1 MTAKDLRAKRV
12 ANQIPGHAVCR
23 RVGFG
28 RTRLSDVECGNVT
41 ATPEELQRID
51 AAIEEIIL
59 TRQHLTE
66 LASKAGLSLTG
77 VRL

>member
-1 MTAKDLRAKRV
+1 MTAEDLRAKRV
-12 ANQIPGHAVCR
+12 ANHIPGHAVCR

-41 ATPEELQRID
+41 ATPEELQRIN

-59 TRQHLTE
+59 TRQHLAK
-66 LASKAGLSLTG
+66 LANEAGISLAG

>member
-1 MTAKDLRAKRV
+1 MTPKDLRAKRV

-28 RTRLSDVECGNVT
+28 RTRLSDVECGNAT
-41 ATPEELQRID
+41 ATPEELRRINE
-51 AAIEEIIL
+51 AIDEIIR
-59 TRQHLTE
+59 TRQHLTK
-66 LASKAGLSLTG
+66 LASEAGLSLAG